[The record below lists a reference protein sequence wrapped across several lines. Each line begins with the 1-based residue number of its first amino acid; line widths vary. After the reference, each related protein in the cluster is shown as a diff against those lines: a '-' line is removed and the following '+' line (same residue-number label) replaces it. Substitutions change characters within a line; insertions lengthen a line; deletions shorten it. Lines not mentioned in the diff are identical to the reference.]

1 MDGTALP
8 SSDGAVIQALDSLIA
23 NITTLKSI
31 VQSQIEILEDLRDI
45 YENTNRTPAKRN
57 CRNKNVVKIPVL
69 QRAIEEIPV
78 ALITIDGVVEE
89 REKYHEKLDVLL
101 ERVGRS
107 KKYVLYPA
115 PVILTAEWRNSRL
128 TVIVGPNYQTRSTP
142 IRNRYSNKTALGSH
156 GYPNRK
162 SPEGYIR
169 SDGKSLRRHRYPNTT
184 AFGSHSYPNG

>member
-45 YENTNRTPAKRN
+45 YENTDRTPAKKN

-89 REKYHEKLDVLL
+89 REKYQEKLDVLL
-101 ERVGRS
+101 ERVRKS

-115 PVILTAEWRNSRL
+115 PCGIAKLTTDRDSWAES
-128 TVIVGPNYQTRSTP
+128 
-142 IRNRYSNKTALGSH
+142 SN
-156 GYPNRK
+156 
-162 SPEGYIR
+162 
-169 SDGKSLRRHRYPNTT
+169 
-184 AFGSHSYPNG
+184 